1 MNYSENGEY
10 IADVPELQFAYGST
24 YLCVETFYDIARHL
38 PTRKKRLEAA
48 RREIEENRQKEIDG
62 FIYGKCSKCDFG
74 SSDYYLFKSHFT
86 NGVCN
91 SENSL

>member
-1 MNYSENGEY
+1 MNYNENNTRYHRLRGQ
-10 IADVPELQFAYGST
+10 LNQSMLS
-24 YLCVETFYDIARHL
+24 YLL
-38 PTRKKRLEAA
+38 NMPTLSQRLEAA
-48 RREIEENRQKEIDG
+48 RREIRENRQKEIDG